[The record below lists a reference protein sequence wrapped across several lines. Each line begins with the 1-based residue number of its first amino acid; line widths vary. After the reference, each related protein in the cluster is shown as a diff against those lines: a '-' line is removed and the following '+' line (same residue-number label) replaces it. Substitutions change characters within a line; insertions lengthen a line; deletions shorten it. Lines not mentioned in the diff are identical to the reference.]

1 MRAVPVECMRNVAV
15 VSHAGSGKTSL
26 VESLVHA
33 AGAIPHL
40 GSVLNGTTV
49 SDFEPEE
56 IHRRTSL
63 NTSVLHFTYKD
74 VGINLVDTPGASS
87 FFGETLAALRAVDGV
102 VLVISAASGMRSELV
117 RLWSIIRELRLPC
130 LVFVS
135 ELDKEGTSLTTTLEA
150 MQAELE
156 MTGIPLLLPNGT
168 GGELCGVID
177 VIG

>member
-1 MRAVPVECMRNVAV
+1 MKVSPVECMRNVAV

-26 VESLVHA
+26 VEGLVYA
-33 AGAIPHL
+33 AGGITHL

-74 VGINLVDTPGASS
+74 IGINLVDTPGASS

-102 VLVISAASGMRSELV
+102 VLVINAASGLRSELV
-117 RLWSIIRELRLPC
+117 RLWSIICECQLPC
-130 LVFVS
+130 VVFGNEVD
-135 ELDKEGTSLTTTLEA
+135 EGGTSLAWSVDGMEA
-150 MQAELE
+150 EQELRRI
-156 MTGIPLLLPNGT
+156 T
-168 GGELCGVID
+168 
-177 VIG
+177 